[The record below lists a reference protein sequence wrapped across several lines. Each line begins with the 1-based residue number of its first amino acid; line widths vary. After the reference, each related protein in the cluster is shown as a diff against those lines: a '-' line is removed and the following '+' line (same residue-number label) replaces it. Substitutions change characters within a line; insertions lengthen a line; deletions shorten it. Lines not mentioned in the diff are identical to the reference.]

1 VSPDKQKRERDE
13 FREATR
19 HSLVDRLRDLGN
31 QESWREFFD
40 TYWKLIYTTAVKAG
54 LSDQEAEDVVQETVI
69 SVAKKME
76 AFHYDRSVCTF
87 KGWLL
92 HVTRLRILD
101 QYRKRLPVYQQAQ
114 PKRGDTSTGT
124 DPIHKIPDPASG
136 QLESIWNE
144 EWQKNIVDLAMER
157 VKRRVNPEHYQVFH
171 LSVVKGLGVVEV
183 SRMLGTNPG
192 NVYVIKHRLG
202 AMVRKEMQTL
212 EAKQNPNET

>member
-1 VSPDKQKRERDE
+1 
-13 FREATR
+13 
-19 HSLVDRLRDLGN
+19 
-31 QESWREFFD
+31 
-40 TYWKLIYTTAVKAG
+40 
-54 LSDQEAEDVVQETVI
+54 VI

-114 PKRGDTSTGT
+114 LKSGDTSTGT
-124 DPIHKIPDPASG
+124 DPIHNIPDPASG

-144 EWQKNIVDLAMER
+144 EWQKNVVNLAMER

-192 NVYVIKHRLG
+192 NVYVIKHRVG
-202 AMVRKEMQTL
+202 AMVRKEIESL
-212 EAKQNPNET
+212 EEKQNPNET